1 MTVSA
6 SIRRLVTQRA
16 GNRCEYC
23 RLSQAGQ
30 EALFHVDHILPEM
43 DGGLTVLENLALACV
58 SCSLRKGAR
67 RLAPDPQTG
76 RLASLFH
83 PRKQRW
89 SAHFRWQGHRV
100 VGISATGRASVE
112 ALKLN
117 RLVMLSIRSEEAFFG
132 RFPPLEHA

>member
-1 MTVSA
+1 MTVPA

-23 RLSQAGQ
+23 RLSQTGQ

-43 DGGLTVLENLALACV
+43 DGGLSVLENLALACV

-67 RLAPDPQTG
+67 QLATDPQTG
-76 RLASLFH
+76 RLAALFH

-89 SAHFRWQGHRV
+89 LAHFRW
-100 VGISATGRASVE
+100 
-112 ALKLN
+112 
-117 RLVMLSIRSEEAFFG
+117 
-132 RFPPLEHA
+132 

>member
-1 MTVSA
+1 MTVPA

-30 EALFHVDHILPEM
+30 EALFHIDHITPEM
-43 DGGLTVLENLALACV
+43 DGGLTTPENLALACV

-67 RLAPDPQTG
+67 QSSVDPVTHRLV
-76 RLASLFH
+76 RLYH
-83 PRKQRW
+83 PRQQRW
-89 SAHFRWQGHRV
+89 TAHFRFNGFRLTGV
-100 VGISATGRASVE
+100 TPTGRATVD

-117 RLVMLSIRSEEAFFG
+117 RLVMLTIRSEEAFLG
-132 RFPPLEHA
+132 RFPPSVDD

>member
-1 MTVSA
+1 MTVPA
-6 SIRRLVTQRA
+6 SIRRLVTQHA

-67 RLAPDPQTG
+67 QLAPDPQTG
-76 RLASLFH
+76 RLVALFH

-89 SAHFRWQGHRV
+89 SVHFRWQGFRL

-117 RLVMLSIRSEEAFFG
+117 RLVILTIRSEEAYFG
-132 RFPPLEHA
+132 RFPPPTE

>member
-16 GNRCEYC
+16 GNHCEYC
-23 RLSQAGQ
+23 CLSQTGQ

-43 DGGLTVLENLALACV
+43 DGGLTVMENLALACV

-67 RLAPDPQTG
+67 QLAPDPQTG
-76 RLASLFH
+76 RLAALFH

-89 SAHFRWQGHRV
+89 SAHFRWQGFRV
-100 VGISATGRASVE
+100 VGTSATGRASVE

-117 RLVMLSIRSEEAFFG
+117 RAVILAIRSEEAFFG
-132 RFPPLEHA
+132 RFPPPEHE

>member
-1 MTVSA
+1 MTVPA

-67 RLAPDPQTG
+67 QLATDPQTG
-76 RLASLFH
+76 RLAALFH

-89 SAHFRWQGHRV
+89 SAHFRWQGFRV
-100 VGISATGRASVE
+100 VGITATGRASVE

-117 RLVMLSIRSEEAFFG
+117 RLVMLTIRSEEAYFG
-132 RFPPLEHA
+132 RFPPPTE

>member
-1 MTVSA
+1 MTVPA

-67 RLAPDPQTG
+67 QLAPDPQTG
-76 RLASLFH
+76 RLAALFH

-89 SAHFRWQGHRV
+89 STHFRWQGFRV

-117 RLVMLSIRSEEAFFG
+117 RVVMLSIRSEEAFFG
-132 RFPPLEHA
+132 RFPPPDRE